1 MTIFSKANPLLP
13 VSSIPVAMAFF
24 DKLGFQ
30 RIWEDID
37 YGILR
42 RDEVEIHLWK
52 CLDPRV
58 AENTS
63 CRIHVTGLDELYEVY
78 TILNVVAPN
87 YPIEPE
93 PWGSRAFG
101 ILDLDGN
108 LIKFVEAITQKE
120 ISAQKEKHNLH
131 KKQNE

>member
-13 VSSIPVAMAFF
+13 VSSIPLAMTFF
-24 DKLGFQ
+24 DRLGFQ
-30 RIWEDID
+30 RIWEDIE

-42 RDEVEIHLWK
+42 RDDVEIHLWK
-52 CLDPRV
+52 CLDPRI

-87 YPIEPE
+87 YPMEQE
-93 PWGSRAFG
+93 PWGSRSFG

-108 LIKFVEAITQKE
+108 LIKFVEANKPIETYGKQ
-120 ISAQKEKHNLH
+120 EKNNLL
-131 KKQNE
+131 KKLNE